1 MFRVFKN
8 KKLFTFNIINAI
20 IFKPNKRLKKL
31 LEVINMKKTKV
42 VLLGDSI
49 RLIGYGIKVPELLGE
64 EYEVFQPKD
73 NCRFS
78 KYLLHTLLDYKNEID
93 EADIVHFNSGEWDV
107 SRHFGKDSETFTS
120 LEQYVDD
127 IKRIVNHLKSKNK
140 KLIFATTTPV
150 LPHHSVN
157 SNEDI
162 IRYNEAI
169 VPVLSEMG
177 VVINDLYT
185 LINKAPAEYIREDDA
200 IHLTEKGIDVAA
212 EQVTKVI
219 KTIK

>member
-1 MFRVFKN
+1 
-8 KKLFTFNIINAI
+8 
-20 IFKPNKRLKKL
+20 
-31 LEVINMKKTKV
+31 MKKTKV

-49 RLIGYGIKVPELLGE
+49 RIGYGAKVTELLGE

-78 KYLLHTLLDYKNEID
+78 KYLLHTLIDYKSEID
-93 EADIVHFNSGEWDV
+93 DADIIHFNAGEWDV
-107 SRHFGKDSETFTS
+107 SRELTDGRPFTS
-120 LEQYVDD
+120 IEEY
-127 IKRIVNHLKSKNK
+127 IENMTRIVNHLKAKNK

-150 LPHHSVN
+150 LPHHFAN

-177 VVINDLYT
+177 VVINDLFS
-185 LINKAPAEYIREDDA
+185 IVNEVPEKYICDDQ
-200 IHLTEKGIDVAA
+200 IHLSQNGIEACA
-212 EQVTKVI
+212 KQVVSHITALE
-219 KTIK
+219 